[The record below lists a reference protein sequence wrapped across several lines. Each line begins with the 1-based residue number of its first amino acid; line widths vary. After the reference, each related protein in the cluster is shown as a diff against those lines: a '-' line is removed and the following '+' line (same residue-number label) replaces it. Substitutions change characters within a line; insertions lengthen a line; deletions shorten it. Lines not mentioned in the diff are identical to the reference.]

1 MDQLIDYTKVKT
13 TKAMFAAHL
22 LNARILVSDTKLI
35 AQEAL
40 KRFGRQDEEATLA
53 VLKEANDTLTMARR
67 HGLNCTKPIGNHNG
81 NKYGVIRGQVT
92 FLKHFERDRSFT

>member
-1 MDQLIDYTKVKT
+1 MNQLIDYTTVKT

-40 KRFGRQDEEATLA
+40 KRFGKQDEDATLA
-53 VLKEANDTLTMARR
+53 VFKEANDTLTVARR
-67 HGLNCTKPIGNHNG
+67 HGLNCANPTAKHKGNE
-81 NKYGVIRGQVT
+81 YGVIRGQVT
-92 FLKHFERDRSFT
+92 FLRHLDRKSVV